1 MSHGVWNSR
10 PNSPFTSA
18 LPLAPPADHN
28 GMVTSCCESPRI
40 DHAYGSV
47 QGPYPRME
55 AAMTSRIKINV
66 FDSELFAFAQMAH
79 QARFPDFAW
88 KAIACDMMGIPM
100 GSRPTLAQMAN
111 QPHSATTL
119 WLQLTLRFDQLTTVR
134 YEEFCENAE
143 ERIHNTLLYL
153 GSTSK
158 RIGDHLKLMGVMG
171 DAMESCD
178 CPLAHYF
185 EGIAGAWFV
194 KVFREHSWVDFVE
207 CSNPMAVENFVWEFD
222 QGRRSDLDLFPD
234 RAAIL

>member
-1 MSHGVWNSR
+1 
-10 PNSPFTSA
+10 
-18 LPLAPPADHN
+18 
-28 GMVTSCCESPRI
+28 
-40 DHAYGSV
+40 
-47 QGPYPRME
+47 
-55 AAMTSRIKINV
+55 MTSRIKINV
-66 FDSELFAFAQMAH
+66 FDSELYAFAQMAH

-88 KAIACDMMGIPM
+88 KAVACDMMGIPM
-100 GSRPTLAQMAN
+100 GSRPTLAQMVN
-111 QPHSATTL
+111 QPHSSTTL

-134 YEEFCENAE
+134 YEEYRENAE

-153 GSTSK
+153 GGTAK

-171 DAMESCD
+171 DQMESCD

-194 KVFREHSWVDFVE
+194 KVFRDYTWVDFTE
-207 CSNPMAVENFVWEFD
+207 CSNPLAVSNFVWEFD